1 MIRIVSDS
9 SSLYS
14 KSEGIE
20 NGIIIA
26 PLAVTINGH
35 TYKEYE
41 DIKTKEFVDIINEG
55 HIPSSSQPSI
65 GEVLEIYDQYKDD
78 EIINI
83 SMADGLS
90 GTYNSACIAKGMAAN
105 PERIEVINSKTLC
118 GPHRYLVNL
127 AVELVKEGKTKQEIV
142 DNINNALE
150 DTKSYLIPHDFDFLV
165 RGGRVS
171 ALVGKIGSAI
181 KLVPVMTLS
190 EDKKSLVKFTTKRT
204 FKRALQKISEDMI
217 NKGINSNY
225 KIYISHACNEEL
237 AKSAENIILENIE
250 NADIE
255 TNLLGPVFT
264 TQGGPGCISIQYI
277 RKHEVLK

>member
-90 GTYNSACIAKGMAAN
+90 GHI
-105 PERIEVINSKTLC
+105 IQ
-118 GPHRYLVNL
+118 LV
-127 AVELVKEGKTKQEIV
+127 
-142 DNINNALE
+142 
-150 DTKSYLIPHDFDFLV
+150 
-165 RGGRVS
+165 
-171 ALVGKIGSAI
+171 
-181 KLVPVMTLS
+181 
-190 EDKKSLVKFTTKRT
+190 
-204 FKRALQKISEDMI
+204 
-217 NKGINSNY
+217 
-225 KIYISHACNEEL
+225 
-237 AKSAENIILENIE
+237 
-250 NADIE
+250 
-255 TNLLGPVFT
+255 
-264 TQGGPGCISIQYI
+264 
-277 RKHEVLK
+277 

>member
-1 MIRIVSDS
+1 MIRIVADS

-14 KSEGIE
+14 KNEGKE
-20 NGIIIA
+20 KGISIA
-26 PLAVTINGH
+26 PLAVNINGQ
-35 TYKEYE
+35 TYKEFE
-41 DIKTKEFVDIINEG
+41 DINTYEFIEIINKG

-65 GEVLEIYDQYKDD
+65 GEVLEIYEQYKED

-90 GTYNSACIAKGMAAN
+90 GTYNSACMAKGMAEN
-105 PERIEVINSKTLC
+105 PERIDVINSKTLC

-127 AVELVKEGKTKQEIV
+127 AAELVKQGKTKQEIV
-142 DNINNALE
+142 NEINNTLE

-181 KLVPVMTLS
+181 K
-190 EDKKSLVKFTTKRT
+190 
-204 FKRALQKISEDMI
+204 KIVEEMLENNVD
-217 NKGINSNY
+217 SNC
-225 KIYISHACNEEL
+225 KIYISHACKEDL
-237 AKSAENIILENIE
+237 AEDAKKFIMNSIE

-255 TNLLGPVFT
+255 INLLSPAFT
-264 TQGGPGCISIQYI
+264 TQGGPGCVAIQYI
-277 RKHEVLK
+277 RKHESLK